1 MGKHCAAVEL
11 LLARMDSNP
20 DEFTETSRWKKF
32 IDHYKH
38 MLPSA
43 DRIALEEKLNSLHL
57 EVFHKAVM
65 NELLAEPREDVAV
78 VSSSTV
84 VSVDPYANASNTSLS
99 TLATA
104 MGQYAKRSV

>member
-20 DEFTETSRWKKF
+20 DEFTETPRWKKF

-78 VSSSTV
+78 DSP
-84 VSVDPYANASNTSLS
+84 DPYANASNISLS
-99 TLATA
+99 NLATA